1 MPPPRKSLLLLP
13 ALLGAALIGCGGK
26 ESAQDPSSPPPTV
39 APAAAPDGTQGLA
52 GFFAPKPGESWTYEV
67 HRDLP
72 PDTVLNDDDQLRS
85 SSLPGGGFR
94 FTNERHR
101 LCEGVQNPPESDT
114 PLTVLTLSENGI
126 PSGTEYLDIGP
137 QGMVARGW
145 KQAGTVDLPLQ
156 LIDPGILLAAPGMT
170 GGQTWTS
177 TGTSTEQTF
186 QFRVIER
193 TKLTVPAGTYETV
206 RLQMNSANDSK
217 AIRRTLWFAENVGII
232 KEESI
237 YYDNQRITVRETS
250 VLTAWSTPGSKPA
263 SESAPPDPE
272 EHPAHD
278 EVTPF
283 PEPIAWELEPFQGDL
298 EAIPAN
304 IFDSP
309 VLDTEENH
317 DPEKN

>member
-1 MPPPRKSLLLLP
+1 LR
-13 ALLGAALIGCGGK
+13 GCGEK
-26 ESAQDPSSPPPTV
+26 ESAKAPSSPPPTV
-39 APAAAPDGTQGLA
+39 APAADAPDETQGLA

-101 LCEGVQNPPESDT
+101 LCEGVQSPPESDT

-250 VLTAWSTPGSKPA
+250 VLTAWSTPGSEPA
-263 SESAPPDPE
+263 TETAPSEPE
-272 EHPAHD
+272 ESTVHD

-283 PEPIAWELEPFQGDL
+283 PEPIAWEQDPFEGEL

-304 IFDSP
+304 LFDFP
-309 VLDTEENH
+309 VSETDGDHGTEEN
-317 DPEKN
+317 

>member
-1 MPPPRKSLLLLP
+1 MLPRKSILLP
-13 ALLGAALIGCGGK
+13 ALLGAALMSCGEKQGAK
-26 ESAQDPSSPPPTV
+26 APSPPSPTV
-39 APAAAPDGTQGLA
+39 APAPDGTQGLA

-101 LCEGVQNPPESDT
+101 LCVGVQSPPESDT

-145 KQAGTVDLPLQ
+145 KQAGTVDLPLK

-177 TGTSTEQTF
+177 TGPSAEQSF

-193 TKLTVPAGTYETV
+193 TKLTVPAGTYEAV

-237 YYDNQRITVRETS
+237 YYDKQRITVRETS
-250 VLTAWSTPGSKPA
+250 VLTAWTTPGSEPDTEPDT
-263 SESAPPDPE
+263 SEPE
-272 EHPAHD
+272 GRTVHD

-283 PEPIAWELEPFQGDL
+283 PEPIAWEQDPFEGEL

-304 IFDSP
+304 LFDFP
-309 VLDTEENH
+309 VSETDEDHGTEEN
-317 DPEKN
+317 